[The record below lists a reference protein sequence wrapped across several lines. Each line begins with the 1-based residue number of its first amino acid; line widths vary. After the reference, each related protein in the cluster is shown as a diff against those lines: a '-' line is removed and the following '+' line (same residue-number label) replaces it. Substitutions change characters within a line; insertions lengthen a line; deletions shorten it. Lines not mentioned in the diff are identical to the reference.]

1 MDVLILEST
10 MPCRRCISR
19 VHRPLAAV
27 LAVLLVAACSG
38 AAMPA
43 VTDGPAPGG
52 VEASVEPGATAAP
65 TPAATLAPTPAASP
79 TVAEVVRTYT
89 GTWTVTARVTD
100 YPYPEDPNDPY
111 IDRLGKTWPGTLEIR
126 CGGLN
131 GSASC
136 GVTMS
141 RGGEVFSATSI
152 PVVGPGK
159 LSGVLEDL
167 LTNCGQQI
175 KRWTREVAFDDTAA
189 TATHAFVSLP
199 RTCTDA
205 SGTLYGEDS
214 TWSFEGV
221 AD

>member
-1 MDVLILEST
+1 
-10 MPCRRCISR
+10 MPRPRCISR

-38 AAMPA
+38 AATPV
-43 VTDGPAPGG
+43 VTDGPGPGG
-52 VEASVEPGATAAP
+52 VEAPAEPGATVAP
-65 TPAATLAPTPAASP
+65 RPAATPAPTPTPAASP
-79 TVAEVVRTYT
+79 TAAEVVRTYT
-89 GTWTVTARVTD
+89 GTWTVTERVTD

-111 IDRLGKTWPGTLEIR
+111 IDRLGKTMPGTLEIR
-126 CGGLN
+126 CGGLG
-131 GSASC
+131 GSAYC
-136 GVTMS
+136 GVTMA
-141 RGGEVFSATSI
+141 RGGESFSVTSI

-159 LSGVLEDL
+159 LSGVQEEF

-175 KRWTREVAFDDTAA
+175 HRWTREVVFDDTAA
-189 TATHAFVSLP
+189 TATHAFTPVP

-221 AD
+221 AG